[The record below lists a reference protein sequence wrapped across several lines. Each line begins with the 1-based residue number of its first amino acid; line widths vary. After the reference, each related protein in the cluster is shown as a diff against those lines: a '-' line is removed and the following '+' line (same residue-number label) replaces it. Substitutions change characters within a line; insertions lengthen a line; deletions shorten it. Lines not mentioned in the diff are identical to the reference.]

1 MPLAIGLLR
10 SASSL
15 LHTRAAATVALIA
28 QSEHCAKMIIGGGGV
43 KPLITLA
50 RYGGDEARR
59 NALAALQLIALEKY
73 AHSTILREGGK
84 DLLDGIR
91 SHGAANMRDTAKAL
105 QVGVCACAVLRACCL
120 ACVAFAVH
128 AVSCMCRFACAVVFC
143 MQASLEGGGGASVAV
158 DSRGRAKLARQTRLQ
173 QSKLWTAQGLQGRG
187 VRGVGH
193 HAT

>member
-1 MPLAIGLLR
+1 
-10 SASSL
+10 
-15 LHTRAAATVALIA
+15 
-28 QSEHCAKMIIGGGGV
+28 MIIGGGGV

-105 QVGVCACAVLRACCL
+105 Q
-120 ACVAFAVH
+120 
-128 AVSCMCRFACAVVFC
+128 
-143 MQASLEGGGGASVAV
+143 ASLEGGGGASVAV